1 MQISA
6 FIFYFYV
13 VFPHILQ
20 NAFINIYVKTFQTLK
35 DIPVALQSG
44 KFKVRKEVFQQ
55 LEEITKKSKYV
66 FCVFTWQYIL
76 KISN

>member
-1 MQISA
+1 M
-6 FIFYFYV
+6 
-13 VFPHILQ
+13 
-20 NAFINIYVKTFQTLK
+20 YVKTFQTLK

-66 FCVFTWQYIL
+66 FYVFTCQYF
-76 KISN
+76 SVSY